1 MALDTHSLLA
11 VYTLNVCTV
20 AIALSMVLGLRAS
33 RAALAA
39 QAGVVAHALGWLCLI
54 GSGAFEGRWQDALL
68 STLAMAAMSLS
79 LALLLQ
85 AVRLWRGR
93 EALPRGLYA
102 AALAMPLLY
111 GLGFSHYPWRV
122 GLANGV
128 LAAQMVWV
136 VVEAARPAT
145 TGSWRWR
152 GLICLAMGLTAVVTV
167 WRGVLGA
174 FFTELYPTF
183 QTPHPVNLVA
193 ALLNNVATLLTAI
206 GVLAAFREEAE
217 ADLKKL
223 AITDGLTQV
232 LNRRA
237 WAERAEVLRADAR
250 RYGHPLIML
259 MIDLDHFKQ
268 VNDQRG
274 HATGDQAL
282 QLAAAVLR
290 ETVRSGDLVGRYG
303 GEEFCVLLSHTQE
316 GAALAFDQR
325 LRRRLR
331 QRSEQELGFLLA
343 YSAGLTA
350 HRVQDRSLEDLLRR
364 ADAALYEAKRAGRN
378 QLVMSP

>member
-1 MALDTHSLLA
+1 MALDTHSLLVA
-11 VYTLNVCTV
+11 YTVNVAGV
-20 AIALSMVLGLRAS
+20 ALGLSLVLGLRAS

-39 QAGVVAHALGWLCLI
+39 QAGVLAHALGWLCLVA
-54 GSGAFEGRWQDALL
+54 SDTFAGRWPDLLL
-68 STLAMAAMSLS
+68 STLAMAAMSSS
-79 LALLLQ
+79 LLLLLQ
-85 AVRLWRGR
+85 AVRIWRGQ
-93 EALPRGLYA
+93 APLAPGWHA
-102 AALAMPLLY
+102 AALLMPLLY
-111 GLGFSHYPWRV
+111 ALGFAHYPWRV

-128 LAAQMVWV
+128 LAAQMAWV
-136 VVEAARPAT
+136 VVEAARPGA

-152 GLICLAMGLTAVVTV
+152 GLICASMGTMALVTL

-174 FFTELYPTF
+174 FFTEAYPTF
-183 QTPHPVNLVA
+183 QTPHPVNLVG
-193 ALLNNVATLLTAI
+193 ALGNNVATLLTAI

-217 ADLKKL
+217 AQLKTL
-223 AITDGLTQV
+223 AITDGLTRL

-237 WAERAEVLRADAR
+237 WTERAEVLLADAR

-282 QLAAAVLR
+282 QLTAAVLG

-350 HRVQDRSLEDLLRR
+350 HRAQDRSLEDLLRR